1 MTWNPIEPYNE
12 IPPLPPRD
20 IETRNV
26 LKATIEA
33 RAALAA
39 LDQAAQR
46 IPNPAVLINAL
57 PLLEAQASSEIENI
71 VTTTDDLFKFAQNE
85 SGASSPETK
94 ETLRYRT
101 ALFRGMQ
108 SMSAR
113 PLTATTAI
121 EICSTIHSRDISV
134 RNLPG
139 TFIGNPTTHEAI
151 YTPPTGEQVIRDK
164 LAEWENFIHSPG
176 DLDPLVVM
184 ALAHYQFEAIHPFA
198 DGNGRTGRI
207 LNLLLLINAG
217 LIQQPI
223 LYMSRYIIQ
232 HKNDYYR
239 LLLDV
244 TESGSWEAW
253 TLFMLEGLRDT
264 AHSTITKI
272 DAIDALQAA
281 TMQSIRTA
289 TTGGANADLLAV
301 LFEQPYCRI
310 SNVIERCRVSRPTA
324 TGWLKSLAQAG
335 VLLDVKVG
343 RERLFINTEFV
354 NLLARS

>member
-1 MTWNPIEPYNE
+1 MT
-12 IPPLPPRD
+12 
-20 IETRNV
+20 
-26 LKATIEA
+26 
-33 RAALAA
+33 
-39 LDQAAQR
+39 
-46 IPNPAVLINAL
+46 
-57 PLLEAQASSEIENI
+57 
-71 VTTTDDLFKFAQNE
+71 
-85 SGASSPETK
+85 
-94 ETLRYRT
+94 
-101 ALFRGMQ
+101 
-108 SMSAR
+108 
-113 PLTATTAI
+113 
-121 EICSTIHSRDISV
+121 V
-134 RNLPG
+134 RKLPG
-139 TFIGNPTTHEAI
+139 TSIGNPATDEAI
-151 YTPPTGEQVIRDK
+151 YTPPTGERVILDK

-244 TESGSWEAW
+244 TQNGSWEEW

-264 AHSTITKI
+264 AHSTINKI
-272 DAIDALQAA
+272 DAINALQA
-281 TMQSIRTA
+281 TTLQSIRTV
-289 TTGGANADLLAV
+289 TTSGANADLLAV

-310 SNVIERCRVSRPTA
+310 ANVIQRCGVSRPTA
-324 TGWLKSLAQAG
+324 TGWLNSLANAG

-343 RERLFINTEFV
+343 RERLFINTAFV
-354 NLLARS
+354 DLLAKS